1 MMMALKY
8 LVLPS
13 SLFVVTAFVGFVL
26 LCHRI
31 TRKWGIGLTIGALC
45 VYCAFGAGPVAFW
58 LLGELE
64 YQIAPATPEERQG
77 VRTLVL
83 LAAHAE
89 PDQEVPL
96 SSRVNSA
103 AASRLLEV
111 LNQSSRDPDL
121 TIIVS
126 GAGGVPE
133 IMREVLVS
141 AGIREDRI
149 RVDAHSLSTYE
160 SARNLFPA
168 LGKVP
173 FLLVTS
179 AGHMPRA
186 MGVFRKS
193 GGNPRPVPTH
203 YLTRRN
209 SLAIQYLPK
218 PAHLEYSDLAVSEYA
233 ALVWYRFNG
242 WL

>member
-1 MMMALKY
+1 MVLKY

-13 SLFVVTAFVGFVL
+13 SLLVVTAFVGFVL

-31 TRKWGIGLTIGALC
+31 TRKWGVGLTIGALC
-45 VYCAFGAGPVAFW
+45 LYCAFGAGPVAFW

-64 YQIAPATPEERQG
+64 YQIAPATSEERQG
-77 VRTLVL
+77 VRTLVV

-89 PDQEVPL
+89 PDQEIPL

-111 LNQSSRDPDL
+111 LNQSNRDPNL

-141 AGIREDRI
+141 SGIHEGRI

-160 SARNLFPA
+160 SARNLSSA
-168 LGKVP
+168 LGKMP

-186 MGVFRKS
+186 MGVFKRA
-193 GGNPRPVPTH
+193 GAIPLAVPTH
-203 YLTRRN
+203 FMTRRN
-209 SLAIQYLPK
+209 WLATQYLPT
-218 PAHLEYSDLAVSEYA
+218 PQHLGHSDLAVSEYA